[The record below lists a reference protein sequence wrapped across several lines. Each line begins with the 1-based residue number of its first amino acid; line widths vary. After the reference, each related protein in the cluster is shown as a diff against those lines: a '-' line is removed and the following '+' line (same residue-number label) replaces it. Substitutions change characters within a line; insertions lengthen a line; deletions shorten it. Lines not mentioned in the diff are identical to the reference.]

1 MNWFLQN
8 IYFILLGS
16 AVLHM
21 TEEFLYPGGFADE
34 FKSFVKKLGLEINNY
49 QILIIN
55 ILFLS
60 LVIFVVFFGNK
71 YPLIGLSAVFL
82 VMLNGAAHIF
92 QTINLK
98 RYFPGVITG
107 TLLYLPAGVL
117 ALVYY
122 DVEVSRKII
131 AMFIAAVF
139 HLIPFLIIIFFR
151 KNVKS

>member
-1 MNWFLQN
+1 
-8 IYFILLGS
+8 
-16 AVLHM
+16 M

-71 YPLIGLSAVFL
+71 YPLIGLWQFL
-82 VMLNGAAHIF
+82 VMLNGRR
-92 QTINLK
+92 TK
-98 RYFPGVITG
+98 WGE
-107 TLLYLPAGVL
+107 AGGG
-117 ALVYY
+117 
-122 DVEVSRKII
+122 KII

>member
-16 AVLHM
+16 VILHL

-34 FKSFVKKLGLEINNY
+34 FKSFVMKLGLMINNY
-49 QILIIN
+49 QIVIIN

-60 LVIFVVFFGNK
+60 LVLFVVFFGNN

-82 VMLNGAAHIF
+82 AMLNGVAHII

-98 RYFPGVITG
+98 RYFPGVVTG
-107 TLLYLPAGVL
+107 TLLYLPAGIL
-117 ALVYY
+117 AIAYS
-122 DVEVSRKII
+122 DVEFQRKII
-131 AMFIAAVF
+131 ALFIAGVF
-139 HLIPFLIIIFFR
+139 HLIPFLIIILFR

>member
-16 AVLHM
+16 VILHL

-34 FKSFVKKLGLEINNY
+34 FKSFVMKLGLMINNY
-49 QILIIN
+49 QIVIIN

-60 LVIFVVFFGNK
+60 LVLFVVFFGNN

-82 VMLNGAAHIF
+82 AMLNGVAHII

-98 RYFPGVITG
+98 RYFP
-107 TLLYLPAGVL
+107 AGIL
-117 ALVYY
+117 AIAYS
-122 DVEVSRKII
+122 DVEFQRKII
-131 AMFIAAVF
+131 ALFIAGVF
-139 HLIPFLIIIFFR
+139 HLIPFLIIILFR

>member
-1 MNWFLQN
+1 MNWFIEN

-16 AVLHM
+16 VILHM

-34 FKSFVKKLGLEINNY
+34 FKSFIKKFGLEINNY
-49 QILIIN
+49 QIVTIN

-60 LVIFVVFFGNK
+60 LVLFVVFFGKN
-71 YPLIGLSAVFL
+71 YPMIGLSAVFL
-82 VMLNGAAHIF
+82 AMLNGAAHII

-107 TLLYLPAGVL
+107 TLLYLPAGIL
-117 ALVYY
+117 AMVYY
-122 DVEVSRKII
+122 DVAFSRKII
-131 AMFIAAVF
+131 AMFIAAVL
-139 HLIPFLIIIFFR
+139 HLIPFLIVIMFR